1 MILHRQVAQQRASL
15 ERLINNR
22 HIYSMHVIT
31 HCYSVFNGDGQNGLM
46 EAGIATASDQRPQL
60 MEA

>member
-22 HIYSMHVIT
+22 HIYSTHVIT
-31 HCYSVFNGDGQNGLM
+31 LACVSFEHTYMHQRYTYTS
-46 EAGIATASDQRPQL
+46 TAYTCAVVVV
-60 MEA
+60 EVH